1 MNNQQSNQGQNRPTQ
16 EDRRE
21 ERLREYRERKIEE
34 AFSPSNEMSFREKF
48 FWGLAII
55 AMPKIAG
62 GGAARALASDNQ
74 TQRIENGNYPALVR
88 GCRLF
93 CEYGSHSRQLEMPYS
108 HGVSLKKLTLAYAL
122 DNKDCSHCEDMNIPV
137 FGVCSSTM
145 HEQFNNTFLIG
156 GLINTFN
163 RTKITLRSEDG
174 QSNVRGF
181 ACQVSI
187 VDEWFNP
194 YTQIQVATNESYQ
207 EDLETREYSPVI
219 TAGSFLVC
227 RYGGMIIPIST
238 GIELAEE

>member
-1 MNNQQSNQGQNRPTQ
+1 MSNQQ
-16 EDRRE
+16 E
-21 ERLREYRERKIEE
+21 ERLQAYRERKIEE
-34 AFSPSNEMSFREKF
+34 AFNPITPHELSFREKF
-48 FWGLAII
+48 FLGLAIST
-55 AMPKIAG
+55 MPAVV
-62 GGAARALASDNQ
+62 LASALTPAESENQ

-108 HGVSLKKLTLAYAL
+108 HGVSLKKLALAYAL
-122 DNKDCSHCEDMNIPV
+122 DSKDDSFGEDMNIPV

-163 RTKITLRSEDG
+163 RTKITLEKEG
-174 QSNVRGF
+174 GGGNVRGF

-187 VDEWFNP
+187 TDEWINP

-207 EDLETREYSPVI
+207 GDLDAREYSPVI

-238 GIELAEE
+238 GIELAPSTENSDV